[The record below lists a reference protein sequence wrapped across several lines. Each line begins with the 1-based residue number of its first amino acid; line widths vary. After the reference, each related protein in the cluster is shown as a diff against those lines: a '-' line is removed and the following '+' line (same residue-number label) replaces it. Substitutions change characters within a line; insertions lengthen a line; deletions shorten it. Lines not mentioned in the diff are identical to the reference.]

1 MVRDMIKISAR
12 YEGELRCVATH
23 EPSGATLTTD
33 APRDNEGLGQS
44 FSPTDLVATGL
55 ATCIMSILGI
65 IARRDG
71 IDLRGMTAVVEKHMV
86 ADPIRRIGRL
96 PVVVTIP
103 GKLDDATKKKLER
116 AAHTCP
122 VHQSIKAEI
131 DAPIRFVYTA
141 DS

>member
-1 MVRDMIKISAR
+1 MIKISAR
-12 YEGELRCVATH
+12 YEGDLRCVATH
-23 EPSGATLTTD
+23 EPSGATLRTD
-33 APRDNEGLGQS
+33 APKDNEGLGQS

-55 ATCIMSILGI
+55 ASCIMTILGI
-65 IARRDG
+65 IGRRDG
-71 IDLRGMTAVVEKHMV
+71 IELRGMTAVVEKHMV
-86 ADPIRRIGRL
+86 ADPHRRIGRL

-103 GKLDDATKKKLER
+103 GKLDDAQKRKLER

-131 DAPIRFVYTA
+131 ESPISFVYSD